1 MSGLVPSPYC
11 EYGLSKLLAIY
22 MSFQGS
28 EFSGI
33 LKARGKL
40 TKPLLILLL
49 CCTTANQFLWVRE
62 LEHFGERKIE
72 SP

>member
-1 MSGLVPSPYC
+1 
-11 EYGLSKLLAIY
+11 

-28 EFSGI
+28 EFSGM
-33 LKARGKL
+33 LKARGRP

-49 CCTTANQFLWVRE
+49 YYTTANQFLWVRE